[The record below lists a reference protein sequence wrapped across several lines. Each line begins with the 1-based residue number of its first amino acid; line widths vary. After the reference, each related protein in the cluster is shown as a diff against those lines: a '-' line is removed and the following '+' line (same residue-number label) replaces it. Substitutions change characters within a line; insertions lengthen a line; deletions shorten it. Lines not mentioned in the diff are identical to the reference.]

1 MRNGRYPVVP
11 LEVKCLRE
19 YRQNYE
25 IEIIPVDID
34 LRQKLD
40 ENQKEINFLF
50 STFFKNEDYAI
61 LDNEK
66 ENLIAQEGFHF
77 LNSNKFLEF
86 SEKKEIMEKN
96 IMESEV
102 QKNRLLS
109 IYKLFYSQQYDYREN
124 VMLQNIYNYSKEN
137 QYNKAVFLIGAEHQR
152 SIVQKIKEHEK
163 LSEIKLN
170 WTM

>member
-1 MRNGRYPVVP
+1 
-11 LEVKCLRE
+11 
-19 YRQNYE
+19 
-25 IEIIPVDID
+25 
-34 LRQKLD
+34 
-40 ENQKEINFLF
+40 
-50 STFFKNEDYAI
+50 
-61 LDNEK
+61 
-66 ENLIAQEGFHF
+66 
-77 LNSNKFLEF
+77 
-86 SEKKEIMEKN
+86 
-96 IMESEV
+96 MESEV

>member
-1 MRNGRYPVVP
+1 M
-11 LEVKCLRE
+11 
-19 YRQNYE
+19 
-25 IEIIPVDID
+25 
-34 LRQKLD
+34 
-40 ENQKEINFLF
+40 F